1 MLQSPRS
8 RTTVLSLIVMC
19 AIAFAVMATN
29 AMAAGSFG
37 ELTRFGEGGSGT
49 QTGTLREPFEALS
62 GQFTGTR
69 AIGVDPTDNSVYVVD
84 EPTEPSQ
91 EKSEVAPDLEENA
104 ETCPPGYTEVLGPD
118 EEPINCYELHG
129 PVERHFRLQKFKANS
144 SGVYEAVAST
154 EFSEKLPVFE
164 QEPFEDP
171 SALRSEQTIEGI
183 AVDPS
188 RERVYL
194 LSVDERR
201 KAPDAIRAKFS
212 QFPQTPEAEAHELE
226 ASQLYAF
233 STKES
238 GSKLQPEGK
247 SGTPVLTGRSE
258 IGAESSAAGA
268 ALLEP
273 AGITVAPA
281 SGDVIVLAHIDTK
294 GEAKDQVH
302 NAWDHYV
309 LQQITPAG
317 ALGERYVD
325 ETNVLK
331 EHFTPLSVK
340 PNSPIVV
347 PAPSGERVLVSDEE
361 LVEIPS
367 PFSKEQAA
375 RSFAP
380 YPNEDG
386 VAHPVRNSEVGG
398 LLSVSPDGKT
408 IDVTA
413 KVVKESKAEEE
424 LWGAMELS
432 AETGAEIGWTGG
444 QETKGG
450 GKVECALEPYNA
462 NLLTPTPQI
471 AAANGGKLF
480 VLSTEF
486 LLREEPNGEPIEGP
500 FHPAVVEFGP
510 EGKGCAT
517 AAISSEGVVAEVG
530 GVKIADKGVV
540 SPTKNVLLKSK
551 LKQADALS
559 VEWTLHNKTNGETT
573 HEVVNTDELQ
583 VPELVHIFNEGGE
596 FTISQ
601 VIHTDD
607 LETPE
612 VSFPGKGGQ
621 EYELHVEGATITEQP
636 KNAETS
642 EGNTATFKATA
653 SGSPSEVKWEISTDG
668 GKEFLPDTTDS
679 GHTTG
684 TLSVKATPTE
694 NGYEYRAVFSEEG
707 FTSTSHAATLSV
719 SNGPKAPE
727 ITKQPE
733 NKTVLEGEN
742 VTLEA
747 AASGSPVPTVQ
758 WAVSTGGGAFKEIP
772 GKTET
777 SLTIENVTGA
787 ESGNR
792 YEATFKNSQGAATTQ
807 PATLTV
813 SPPQPPQV
821 TKNPASATVTEGQTA
836 ILEAA
841 ATGVP
846 EPSIQWEVSTAGG
859 AFKAVSNSGTIAGA
873 TAEKLELKNT
883 TISENGNKY
892 RATFTNKAGSRA
904 STEATLTVNAK
915 SAGNPPSNPP
925 SNNNNGGGG
934 GGGGSS
940 ESPGSGVLPSKE
952 VGPTPVPAAAI
963 AGTSISVTPA
973 GALVLKV
980 SCPAG
985 ETSCIG
991 TVTLRTI
998 TAVKASSK
1006 GKKAI
1011 LTLASGS
1018 FSVVGGQ
1025 VKSITLHLSS
1035 TARRL
1040 LASSHSLK
1048 VKATVSAHD
1057 PAGASHSQLSTLT
1070 LRLVV
1075 PKTHKH

>member
-1 MLQSPRS
+1 
-8 RTTVLSLIVMC
+8 MC
-19 AIAFAVMATN
+19 AIAFAVLATN
-29 AMAAGSFG
+29 AMAAGGFG
-37 ELTRFGEGGSGT
+37 ELTRFGEGGTGT

-62 GQFTGTR
+62 EQFTGTR

-91 EKSEVAPDLEENA
+91 EKSEVAPDLEEDA
-104 ETCPPGYTEVLGPD
+104 ETCPPGYTEVLGPN

-129 PVERHFRLQKFKANS
+129 PVERHFRLQKFKVEPNGEYNPKDAIS
-144 SGVYEAVAST
+144 V

-164 QEPFEDP
+164 QEPFEDR
-171 SALRSEQTIEGI
+171 SVLRSEQTIEGI

-212 QFPQTPEAEAHELE
+212 QFPQTPESEAHELE
-226 ASQLYAF
+226 ASQLFAF
-233 STKES
+233 STSELK
-238 GSKLQPEGK
+238 PEGK

-273 AGITVAPA
+273 AGITVTPA

-294 GEAKDQVH
+294 GEAKDQIH

-325 ETNVLK
+325 ETDVLK
-331 EHFTPLSVK
+331 KHFTPLSVK

-347 PAPSGERVLVSDEE
+347 PAPGGERVLVSDEE

-367 PFSKEQAA
+367 PFSKEEAA

-444 QETKGG
+444 QETKGS
-450 GKVECALEPYNA
+450 KVECALEPYNA

-471 AAANGGKLF
+471 AAASDGKLF

-530 GVKIADKGVV
+530 GVKIADKGLV
-540 SPTKNVLLKSK
+540 SPTKNVLLRSK

-583 VPELVHIFNEGGE
+583 VPELLHIFNEGGE

-607 LETPE
+607 LETPV
-612 VSFPGKGGQ
+612 VSFPAKGGQ
-621 EYELHVEGATITEQP
+621 EYELDVEGATITEQP
-636 KNAETS
+636 KNAEAS

-653 SGSPSEVKWEISTDG
+653 SGSPSEVKWEVSTDG

-679 GHTTG
+679 GHTTD

-694 NGYEYRAVFSEEG
+694 NGYEYRAVFGEEG

-719 SNGPKAPE
+719 SNGPKAPA
-727 ITKQPE
+727 ITTQPE

-742 VTLEA
+742 VTFVA

-758 WAVSTGGGAFKEIP
+758 WAVSTGGGPFKEIP

-777 SLTIENVTGA
+777 SLTIEKVTAA

-792 YEATFKNSQGAATTQ
+792 YEATFKNSQGAETTQ

-813 SPPQPPQV
+813 SSPQPPQI
-821 TKNPASATVTEGQTA
+821 TKNPASVTVTEGLTA
-836 ILEAA
+836 TFEAA
-841 ATGVP
+841 ATGLPAPTV
-846 EPSIQWEVSTAGG
+846 QWEVSTGGG
-859 AFKAVSNSGTIAGA
+859 AFKAISNA
-873 TAEKLELKNT
+873 TSDKLEVTNT
-883 TISENGNKY
+883 TTIGENGNKY
-892 RATFTNKAGSRA
+892 RATFTNKAGSRP

-915 SAGNPPSNPP
+915 SSGGG
-925 SNNNNGGGG
+925 GGGG
-934 GGGGSS
+934 GGGGSGSSGSSGSSSSS
-940 ESPGSGVLPSKE
+940 ETPSSGVLPSKE
-952 VGPTPVPAAAI
+952 AGPTPVPAAAI

-998 TAVKASSK
+998 TAVKASAK
-1006 GKKAI
+1006 AKKAI

-1018 FSVVGGQ
+1018 FSVAGGQ

-1035 TARRL
+1035 TARHL
-1040 LASSHSLK
+1040 LASAHSLK